1 MKNEVILVQKS
12 TVPIGTAE
20 MITKIIHEM
29 SVAENVN
36 KYIVTSN
43 PEFLAEGRAVID
55 LMDPDRVVIGHRK
68 EENVDKLVGLY
79 HYVPKEKIILTNQHS
94 SELSKLV
101 NNCFL
106 SQRISSINSIAILC
120 EEYEADVKQIKTCVS
135 SDSRIGNKFLESS
148 VGFGGSCF
156 KKDVLALI
164 YLAQLKGLQEVAEYW
179 RAVINLNEYRKKKF
193 FERIFQT
200 LNYTIKNKKICILG
214 TAFKKDTNDPRQS
227 PAIVICHLLLEEGAH
242 LQLYDPETT
251 LQNFIEEM
259 KWHELWNESYRDRLK
274 QMKTHQEAAK
284 DTYAIILL
292 TEWDCFKE
300 FDYKQLYNSMER
312 PAYLFDGRNLLN
324 EEDIRSIGFLYY
336 RVGKKFKHVS

>member
-1 MKNEVILVQKS
+1 
-12 TVPIGTAE
+12 
-20 MITKIIHEM
+20 M

-68 EENVDKLVGLY
+68 EDNVDKLVGLY

-164 YLAQLKGLQEVAEYW
+164 YLA
-179 RAVINLNEYRKKKF
+179 
-193 FERIFQT
+193 
-200 LNYTIKNKKICILG
+200 
-214 TAFKKDTNDPRQS
+214 
-227 PAIVICHLLLEEGAH
+227 
-242 LQLYDPETT
+242 
-251 LQNFIEEM
+251 
-259 KWHELWNESYRDRLK
+259 
-274 QMKTHQEAAK
+274 
-284 DTYAIILL
+284 
-292 TEWDCFKE
+292 
-300 FDYKQLYNSMER
+300 
-312 PAYLFDGRNLLN
+312 
-324 EEDIRSIGFLYY
+324 
-336 RVGKKFKHVS
+336 